1 MRFSFTAGIKHT
13 PALVQSVSHYLLL
26 GLCFHTLV
34 SAQSQPS
41 LRPWSQTPVSDPGLR
56 PGSQTPV
63 SDLGLRP
70 GSQTP
75 VSDSGLRPRSQTP
88 VSDSGLSLSLAQH
101 VSRPYHKP
109 RPVFTSMC
117 SALHSVYLITSLQC
131 QMQPS
136 SWSN

>member
-70 GSQTP
+70 RSQTWVSDPGLRFWSQTP
-75 VSDSGLRPRSQTP
+75 VSDPGLRFWSQSQPCPACFTALSQTTACIHEY
-88 VSDSGLSLSLAQH
+88 VQCIA
-101 VSRPYHKP
+101 
-109 RPVFTSMC
+109 F
-117 SALHSVYLITSLQC
+117 SVPNFFASVPNATL
-131 QMQPS
+131 
-136 SWSN
+136 